1 MGIEPAILFAQL
13 INLTLLC
20 VFPLAWMG
28 LAILAIW
35 QIRKRNVP
43 DPSRVLWLI
52 LIFFVPVLGSL
63 AFLFLHQD
71 DSRKTP

>member
-1 MGIEPAILFAQL
+1 MGIEPPILFAQL
-13 INLTLLC
+13 INLTLL
-20 VFPLAWMG
+20 LAWMG

-52 LIFFVPVLGSL
+52 LIFFVPVLGAL